1 MFESRSDRLNSLT
14 LIMDEI
20 PEAVLLTDESGNIMK
35 HNQRVEEIFHHEDLD
50 GCPLASFLNRFGV
63 FSSEKIGQLVGGL
76 YAEERFAILDK
87 NGFLREFRMRIL
99 PIPIGISMYWRL
111 IMLVDITDFVNLQK
125 QRDKTLAILTHD
137 MRTPV
142 ASMLAVC
149 RNASETKGDLINSVQ
164 KHAFSLLGMIDD
176 FISSI
181 RADAEQ
187 YKTEEVLIE
196 TLLDEAIYQVK
207 ELMNSRGMGI
217 EYRSITPAFVNVDTR
232 LMTRVL
238 VNLLGNAIR
247 HGKTG
252 SQVTVQ
258 CNTTQEKDM
267 VSITICNLVGDT
279 SEEILLP
286 EQKGFGMGLEFIHTV
301 IKKHHGIISQ
311 SIPPYDASSGQVL
324 EAKIEITLPCSLL
337 VPM

>member
-1 MFESRSDRLNSLT
+1 MFESRNDRLNSLT

-20 PEAVLLTDESGNIMK
+20 PEAVLLADEYGNLMK
-35 HNQRVEEIFHHEDLD
+35 YNQRVEEIFDCEDLE
-50 GCPLASFLNRFGV
+50 GCSIAYFLNKFDV
-63 FSSEKIGQLVGGL
+63 FSSEKIEQLVNGL
-76 YAEERFAILDK
+76 YAEERLAAVDK
-87 NGFLREFRMRIL
+87 NESLRELRMRIL
-99 PIPIGISMYWRL
+99 PIPVGVSVYWRL

-149 RNASETKGDLINSVQ
+149 RNAGEKEDLVGSVQ
-164 KHAFSLLGMIDD
+164 KHAYFLLAMIDD
-176 FISSI
+176 FILSI
-181 RADAEQ
+181 RADDDQ

-207 ELMNSRGMGI
+207 ELMHTRDMTI
-217 EYRSITPAFVNVDTR
+217 QYQVTVPVFVNVDTR

-247 HGKTG
+247 YGKAG
-252 SQVTVQ
+252 SQVTIQ
-258 CNTTQEKDM
+258 SKIIREGEM
-267 VSITICNLVGDT
+267 VNISIFNLVSDA

-286 EQKGFGMGLEFIHTV
+286 EQKGFGMGLEFIRTV
-301 IKKHHGIISQ
+301 IKKHHGVIRQ
-311 SIPPYDASSGQVL
+311 SIPPYDASSDQVL
-324 EAKIEITLPCSLL
+324 EARVEIDLPCSLL
-337 VPM
+337 VSM